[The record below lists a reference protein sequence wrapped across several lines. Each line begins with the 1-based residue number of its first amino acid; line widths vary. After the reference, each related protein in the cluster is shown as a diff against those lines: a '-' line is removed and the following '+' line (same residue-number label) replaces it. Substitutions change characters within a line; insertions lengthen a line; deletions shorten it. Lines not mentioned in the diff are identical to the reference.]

1 MSFYLRGEQMDTI
14 AAIST
19 APGIGGIGIIR
30 LSGKEC
36 FLILDK
42 IFKAKNPEEINN
54 IKGYSMKYGKIVN
67 PKTNEIID
75 EVLVSYFKEPNS
87 YTAENVCEINSHGGM
102 IVVKKILELCL
113 ESGARLAEAGEFTKR
128 AFLNGRLDLTQVEA
142 VIDVINAKTE
152 KESRASVNQL
162 EGNLS
167 KEIKAIKDK
176 ILSILTDIEANI
188 DYPEYDVEEVSNN
201 RALSTLEE
209 VQKDLNE
216 LNKSFENG
224 KIIKDGI
231 KVAIIGKPNSGKSSL
246 LNTIVKEERAIVTDI
261 EGTTRDTIEEFVSI
275 NGIPFKFIDTAG
287 IRNAENKVEQI
298 GIEKSKKVAEE
309 SDLIIAM
316 FDNSKELSDE
326 DKDILKFIKN
336 KKAIIIL
343 NKTDLE
349 DKGLIESKEIKELNK
364 KVLKISLRSESNLK
378 DLYNELDTMFGLN
391 EITADNEIL
400 ITNIR
405 HKKIIETAIEH
416 VNNAKN
422 DLTNGMPIDII
433 SINIKSVLEDL
444 AEITGENVTEDI
456 IKDIFSKFC
465 LGK

>member
-1 MSFYLRGEQMDTI
+1 MDTI

-30 LSGKEC
+30 LSGKNS
-36 FLILDK
+36 FAILDK
-42 IFKAKNPEEINN
+42 IFKAKHPEEIEN
-54 IKGYSMKYGKIVN
+54 INGYTMKYGKIID
-67 PKTNEIID
+67 PKNNQIID

-87 YTAENVCEINSHGGM
+87 YTSENVCEINSHGGM
-102 IVVKKILELCL
+102 VIVKKILELCL
-113 ESGARLAEAGEFTKR
+113 ENGARLAEAGEFTKR

-142 VIDVINAKTE
+142 VVDVINAKTE
-152 KESRASVNQL
+152 KESRASINQL

-167 KEIKAIKDK
+167 REIKNIKNK
-176 ILSILTDIEANI
+176 ILNILTDIEASI
-188 DYPEYDVEEVSNN
+188 DYPEYDIEEVSNN
-201 RALSTLEE
+201 KALGTLEE
-209 VQKDLNE
+209 VENDLNE

-224 KIIKDGI
+224 RIIKDGI

-246 LNTIVKEERAIVTDI
+246 LNAIVKEERAIVTDI
-261 EGTTRDTIEEFVSI
+261 EGTTRDTIEEYISI

-298 GIEKSKKVAEE
+298 GIEKSKKVANE
-309 SDLIIAM
+309 SDLIVAM

-326 DKDILKFIKN
+326 DIDILNFIKD
-336 KKAIIIL
+336 KKSIILL
-343 NKTDLE
+343 NKTDLG
-349 DKGLIESKEIKELNK
+349 DKDLINSEQIKNTNK
-364 KVLKISLRSESNLK
+364 KALKISLRSESNLK
-378 DLYNELDTMFGLN
+378 DFYNLLDNMFGLN

-400 ITNIR
+400 ITNVR
-405 HKKIIETAIEH
+405 HKKIVENAINH
-416 VNNAKN
+416 VKNAKQ
-422 DLTNGMPIDII
+422 DLKDGMPIDII
-433 SINIKSVLEDL
+433 SINIKSILEDL